1 MAAALIRPD
10 VFGSGPKGGRCQ
22 SRFAGRT
29 LAWAGFLFIFARFPG
44 DATSGFSS
52 EMRISFKAEKP
63 GVVTQVSR
71 VSLILHILSFS

>member
-1 MAAALIRPD
+1 MSLDQAQKVADVSRDWPDERRP
-10 VFGSGPKGGRCQ
+10 GRV
-22 SRFAGRT
+22 SY
-29 LAWAGFLFIFARFPG
+29 LFSPAFPG